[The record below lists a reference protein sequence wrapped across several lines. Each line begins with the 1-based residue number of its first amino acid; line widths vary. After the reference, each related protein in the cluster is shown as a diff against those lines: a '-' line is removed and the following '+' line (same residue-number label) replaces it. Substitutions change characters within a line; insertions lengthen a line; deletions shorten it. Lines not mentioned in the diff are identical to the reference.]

1 MEVNMNIKLL
11 TYSQAKKSVKK
22 SYATLATLTGSMRDS
37 LNVVDPVFLVQATT
51 EYDNANAVYCEDLG
65 RYYFITDKDWI
76 RTGLLAI
83 TCHVDALVT
92 YRADLLNNSGIISR
106 NSNLFNGYLPDN
118 RQKLFAYD
126 KMQIKVF
133 PREILMDT
141 NVLITV
147 G

>member
-1 MEVNMNIKLL
+1 MNIKLL
-11 TYSQAKKSVKK
+11 TYSDPKKSVKK

-37 LNVVDPVFLVQATT
+37 LNVVNPVFLVQAATD
-51 EYDNANAVYCEDLG
+51 YDKANAVYCEELD

-83 TCHVDALVT
+83 TCHVDTLVT
-92 YRADLLNNSGIISR
+92 YRTDLLNNSGIISR
-106 NSNLFNGYLPDN
+106 NSNLFNGYLADN

-126 KMQIKVF
+126 KMQIKIF
-133 PREILMDT
+133 PREILTDT

>member
-1 MEVNMNIKLL
+1 MNIKLL
-11 TYSQAKKSVKK
+11 TYSEPKKSVKK
-22 SYATLATLTGSMRDS
+22 SYTTWATLTGTMRDA
-37 LNVVDPVFLVQATT
+37 LDVVEPVFLVQATT
-51 EYDNANAVYCEDLG
+51 EYDKANALYCEELD
-65 RYYFITDKDWI
+65 RYYFITGKDWI

-83 TCHVDALVT
+83 TCHVDALIT

-106 NSNLFNGYLPDN
+106 NSNLFNGYLSDN

-126 KMQIKVF
+126 KIQIKAF
-133 PREILMDT
+133 PRGILTDT

>member
-1 MEVNMNIKLL
+1 MNIKLL
-11 TYSQAKKSVKK
+11 SYSEPKKSVKK
-22 SYATLATLTGSMRDS
+22 SYTTWADLTGSMRDA
-37 LNVVDPVFLVQATT
+37 LDVVEPVFLVQATT
-51 EYDNANAVYCEDLG
+51 EYDMANAVYCEELG
-65 RYYFITDKDWI
+65 RYYFITGKEWI

-83 TCHVDALVT
+83 ACHVDALVT
-92 YRADLLNNSGIISR
+92 YRADLLNNAGIISR

-133 PREILMDT
+133 PREILTDT

>member
-1 MEVNMNIKLL
+1 MEDNMNIKLYIYKQPKNSFIRS
-11 TYSQAKKSVKK
+11 YS
-22 SYATLATLTGSMRDS
+22 TLETLTGSMRDS

-51 EYDNANAVYCEDLG
+51 QYDRANAVYCEELG
-65 RYYFITDKDWI
+65 RYYFITGKEWI

-83 TCHVDALVT
+83 SCHVDVLMT
-92 YRADLLNNSGIISR
+92 YRTDILNNSGIISR

-126 KMQIKVF
+126 KIQIKAF
-133 PREILMDT
+133 PTNNTDT
-141 NVLITV
+141 NVLITM

>member
-1 MEVNMNIKLL
+1 MNIKLL
-11 TYSQAKKSVKK
+11 TYSEPKKSVKK
-22 SYATLATLTGSMRDS
+22 SYSTLATLTGSMRDI
-37 LNVVDPVFLVQATT
+37 LNVVEPDFLVQATT
-51 EYDNANAVYCEDLG
+51 EYDKANALYCEELG
-65 RYYFITDKDWI
+65 RYYFITGKEWI

-83 TCHVDALVT
+83 SCHVDALVT
-92 YRADLLNNSGIISR
+92 YRTDLLNNSGIISR

-133 PREILMDT
+133 PREILTDT

>member
-1 MEVNMNIKLL
+1 MNIKLL
-11 TYSQAKKSVKK
+11 SYSEPKNSVKK
-22 SYATLATLTGSMRDS
+22 SYTKWATLTGSMRDS
-37 LNVVDPVFLVQATT
+37 LNVVEPDFLVQATT
-51 EYDNANAVYCEDLG
+51 EYDKANAVYCEELG
-65 RYYFITDKDWI
+65 RYYFITGKEWI
-76 RTGLLAI
+76 RTGILAI
-83 TCHVDALVT
+83 SCHVDALIT
-92 YRADLLNNSGIISR
+92 YRTDLLNNSGIISR

>member
-1 MEVNMNIKLL
+1 MNIKLL
-11 TYSQAKKSVKK
+11 SYSEPKKSVKK
-22 SYATLATLTGSMRDS
+22 TYTTWATLTGSMRDT
-37 LNVVDPVFLVQATT
+37 LNVVEPVFLVQAETK
-51 EYDNANAVYCEDLG
+51 YDNSNAVYCDELG
-65 RYYFITDKDWI
+65 RYYFITGKEWI

-92 YRADLLNNSGIISR
+92 YRTDLLNNSGIISR

-118 RQKLFAYD
+118 KQKLFAYD

-133 PREILMDT
+133 PRETLVDT